1 MEEIVAFALGEL
13 FVVFSRGQGFAAV
26 AADDLIEAQAGS
38 VVAIGGGAG
47 YAPQRRGAKE
57 SGAAAV
63 ILHLHEI
70 GANFVAPE
78 VAIDAAEDPRAGGDF
93 AQLALEFFV

>member
-1 MEEIVAFALGEL
+1 VEEIVAFALGEL

-47 YAPQRRGAKE
+47 
-57 SGAAAV
+57 
-63 ILHLHEI
+63 
-70 GANFVAPE
+70 
-78 VAIDAAEDPRAGGDF
+78 AGSRYRCR
-93 AQLALEFFV
+93 